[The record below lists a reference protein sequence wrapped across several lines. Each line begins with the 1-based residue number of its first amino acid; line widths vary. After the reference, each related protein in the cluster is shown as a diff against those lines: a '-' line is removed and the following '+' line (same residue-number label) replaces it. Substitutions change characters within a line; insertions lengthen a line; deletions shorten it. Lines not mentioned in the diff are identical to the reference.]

1 MSFFFLKFYMKGT
14 FHGTLDALIEFV
26 DGGLRSILKV
36 GVAWSLDLVAVVI
49 LFSNAKKWRYVC

>member
-1 MSFFFLKFYMKGT
+1 MSRYAAFITSSSPTQWPKIFDLPQ
-14 FHGTLDALIEFV
+14 LDALIEFV

-49 LFSNAKKWRYVC
+49 LYFI